1 MNEPLICS
9 VGTTEPWNVVGLGL
23 DIRALAACGARAVC
37 VVAGVSAQDRN
48 GVRAASPIA
57 PDLIAAQFAA
67 LGSAP
72 IAAVRIGALLDAA
85 SVAAVTAALKAR
97 GVVSRAAPVVYDPV
111 FAASAGG
118 TFASDATF
126 AAILADLIPLVTV
139 VTPNLNEAARF
150 ADVEPADATP
160 DAMAR
165 WGRGLVAAGAQSA
178 LVTGGHLAGDPVDV
192 LSDAAGDVRYTAP
205 RLPGELR
212 GTGCLLACALAAGL
226 ARGEPLRDA
235 IVAARTF
242 VRLRFCAAIDIAGM
256 RAAY

>member
-9 VGTTEPWNVVGLGL
+9 VGTTEPWNVAGLGL

-72 IAAVRIGALLDAA
+72 IAAVRI
-85 SVAAVTAALKAR
+85 
-97 GVVSRAAPVVYDPV
+97 
-111 FAASAGG
+111 
-118 TFASDATF
+118 
-126 AAILADLIPLVTV
+126 DLIPLVTV

-165 WGRGLVAAGAQSA
+165 WGRGLVAAGAQSV